1 MTAAP
6 HEADMYWKRILDRAP
21 DDRFVYAVTTT
32 GVYCRAGCP
41 SRRPQRAHVR
51 FFADGIQARQAGF
64 RACLRCLPDG
74 PGPDAR
80 LASRVAAFLVA
91 HLDRRVTL
99 KELAAQLGCSPFT
112 VQRVFTRVMGMSPSA
127 YANARRAEGFRSAL
141 QAGGRVTDAVYAA
154 GFSAPSRAR
163 HAALLGMLP
172 KTYKQRGRGE
182 RIGYVIDAA
191 PLGPLGRML
200 VAATERGVCA
210 VLLGDT
216 RGELIAELQ
225 ERFPAATL
233 HEDAALLEQWRR
245 VSESCRESHAAA
257 ALPMDLRGTA
267 FQARVW
273 AALQAIP
280 RGETRSY
287 AQLAA
292 EIGSPTAVRAVAS
305 ACARNPAAVII
316 PCHRVVGSDGKLT
329 GYRWGLQR
337 KRALLKAEQ
346 DVELSQH

>member
-1 MTAAP
+1 
-6 HEADMYWKRILDRAP
+6 
-21 DDRFVYAVTTT
+21 
-32 GVYCRAGCP
+32 
-41 SRRPQRAHVR
+41 
-51 FFADGIQARQAGF
+51 
-64 RACLRCLPDG
+64 
-74 PGPDAR
+74 
-80 LASRVAAFLVA
+80 
-91 HLDRRVTL
+91 
-99 KELAAQLGCSPFT
+99 
-112 VQRVFTRVMGMSPSA
+112 
-127 YANARRAEGFRSAL
+127 
-141 QAGGRVTDAVYAA
+141 
-154 GFSAPSRAR
+154 
-163 HAALLGMLP
+163 MLP
-172 KTYKQRGRGE
+172 KVYKQRGRGE

-191 PLGPLGRML
+191 PLKPLGQML

-245 VSESCRESHAAA
+245 VAESCRESQAAA

-305 ACARNPAAVII
+305 ACARNPVAVIV

-329 GYRWGLQR
+329 GYRWGLHR
-337 KRALLKAEQ
+337 KRALLEAEGG
-346 DVELSQH
+346 VELSEG